1 MVVEILICE
10 VMCFEICACISAC
23 MFICHETLTQHV
35 LRNVF
40 FVSRGG
46 LFVQPQPDE
55 NHWVYHSTRR
65 SCQAE
70 ASVFWHVVPAF
81 HSPFIQN
88 GMLAIVQILLHNTT
102 IIKISLATQPQLS
115 LDSTRTIQFRFKTTK
130 PQFQIPLA
138 NPLYFR
144 FNYHSLDSTCYPT
157 ILDYIVWIL
166 LATQP
171 QFRFYWQP
179 NHSLDSNT
187 KPQSR
192 LHLQLGSTIV
202 QIQLPQI
209 RFHLRPSNSLDSTVQ
224 IPSQPNLFHLPRYGT
239 HALVESLSLHL
250 RVAAGYSC
258 HDR

>member
-102 IIKISLATQPQLS
+102 IIKISLLEPYSLDSKLPNHSFRFHLQTHYS
-115 LDSTRTIQFRFKTTK
+115 LDSTTIV
-130 PQFQIPLA
+130 QIPLA
-138 NPLYFR
+138 
-144 FNYHSLDSTCYPT
+144 
-157 ILDYIVWIL
+157 
-166 LATQP
+166 TQP
-171 QFRFYWQP
+171 YQIILFGFYWQP
-179 NHSLDSNT
+179 NHSLDSTGN
-187 KPQSR
+187 P
-192 LHLQLGSTIV
+192 TIV
-202 QIQLPQI
+202 QILIPNHSLDYTCNSDPPQF
-209 RFHLRPSNSLDSTVQ
+209 RFNYHRLDST
-224 IPSQPNLFHLPRYGT
+224 
-239 HALVESLSLHL
+239 
-250 RVAAGYSC
+250 
-258 HDR
+258 